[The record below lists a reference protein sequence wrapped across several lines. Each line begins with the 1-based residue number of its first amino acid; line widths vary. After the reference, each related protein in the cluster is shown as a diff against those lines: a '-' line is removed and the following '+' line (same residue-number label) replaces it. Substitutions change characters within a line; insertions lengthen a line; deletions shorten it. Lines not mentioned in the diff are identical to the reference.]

1 MLARAL
7 AQAGT
12 TVHEPLHRF
21 HLEAPAD
28 AIGVILPALG
38 RLQAVPDVPEIRG
51 QELTLSGEI
60 PAARVHELRR
70 QLPVLTRGEGLLET
84 EFAGYRP
91 SREA

>member
-21 HLEAPAD
+21 QLEAPAD
-28 AIGVILPALG
+28 AIGLVLPLLG
-38 RLQAVPDVPEIRG
+38 RLRAVPDVPEIRG
-51 QELTLSGEI
+51 DELTLTGEI
-60 PAARVHELRR
+60 PAAHVHELRR
-70 QLPVLTRGEGLLET
+70 QLPALTRGEGLLET